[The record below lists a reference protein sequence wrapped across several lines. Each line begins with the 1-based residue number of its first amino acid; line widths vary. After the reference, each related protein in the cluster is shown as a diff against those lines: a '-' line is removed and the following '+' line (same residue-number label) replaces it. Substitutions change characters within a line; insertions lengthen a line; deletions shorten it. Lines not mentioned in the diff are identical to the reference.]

1 MKKKKKGPMYE
12 INVHNGHKI
21 ARGSFSHIQSLFNI
35 LPIEV
40 IYDSIFLYISATTS
54 F

>member
-1 MKKKKKGPMYE
+1 MKEKKVPMYE
-12 INVHNGHKI
+12 INVHNGHEI

-40 IYDSIFLYISATTS
+40 IYDSIPLYIRGTTS